1 VRERSFSDVIV
12 VGGGL
17 AGLTCG
23 VALADAGVR
32 VAVLE
37 AAPDP
42 GGRARSWRHV
52 PSGDVVDIGPHVV
65 HSEYANFMKLLR
77 RLGTDS
83 WITWQPGKL
92 ITLATSK
99 GLHPLR
105 HRKLP
110 TPFSLFPDMLR
121 APEVNFRDTLSNMRI
136 TRTALRFTEA
146 EVGELDERSGLEVLR
161 EHGVSEAMIDWFWR
175 LASMTVMNVPLE
187 RCSAAALLRVH
198 SQLIGHRDLHFGFPA
213 VGLSE
218 LYVDQAASA
227 IEQAG
232 GTVLVNNEVVHI
244 DQARDGGHRV
254 ITQRGDHLRC
264 RRLVLAIPPPALATL
279 NPALGDARA
288 FEPSPYK
295 SVYLWFDRPVV
306 DERFWTL
313 LWNPRRLNYDFY
325 DLARI
330 RPEVKGGV
338 SLIASNIIYSHR
350 TAGMSDEAIVAAT
363 REELAMVAP
372 QAREAR
378 LLHSDV
384 HHVPMAIPCPYV
396 GTEARR
402 PRTVTAI
409 PGLFLAGDWVRTRL
423 PCSMESAVRSGY
435 LAAEACLAELGQSE
449 PIAEAPR
456 SNDGLAGWMQP
467 GKSHGTR
474 DSARP

>member
-12 VGGGL
+12 VGAGL
-17 AGLTCG
+17 AGLSCA
-23 VALADAGVR
+23 VALADAGLR

-37 AAPDP
+37 AAQAP
-42 GGRARSWRHV
+42 GGRARSWRHG

-65 HSEYANFMKLLR
+65 HSEYANFLKFLR
-77 RLGTDS
+77 RMGTDS
-83 WITWQPGKL
+83 LITWQPGKL

-105 HRKLP
+105 HRRLP

-121 APEVNFRDTLSNMRI
+121 APEINLRDTLSNMRV

-146 EVGELDERSGLEVLR
+146 GVGELDERSGLELLR
-161 EHGVSEAMIDWFWR
+161 QQGVSEAMIDWFWR

-198 SQLIGHRDLHFGFPA
+198 SQLIGHRGLHFGFPA

-218 LYVDQAASA
+218 LYVEQAASA
-227 IEQAG
+227 IEQSG
-232 GTVLVNNEVVHI
+232 GSVLVNTEVVHV
-244 DQARDGGHRV
+244 DLAGEGRHRV
-254 ITQRGDHLRC
+254 VTQRGDHLRC

-295 SVYLWFDRPVV
+295 SLYLWFDRPLV

-313 LWNPRRLNYDFY
+313 LWDRKRLNYDFY
-325 DLARI
+325 ELARI
-330 RPEVKGGV
+330 RPEVRGGA

-350 TAGMSDEAIVAAT
+350 TAGMSDEALVAAT
-363 REELAMVAP
+363 LAELATVAP
-372 QAREAR
+372 EVKSAR

-384 HHVPMAIPCPYV
+384 HHIPMAIPCPYV

-402 PRTVTAI
+402 PRTVTAV
-409 PGLFLAGDWVRTRL
+409 PGLFLAGDWIRTRL

-435 LAAEACLAELGQSE
+435 LAAEACLAELSHAE
-449 PIAEAPR
+449 PLAEPPR

-467 GKSHGTR
+467 GRSHG
-474 DSARP
+474 ARGPAAR